1 MATKS
6 SKGGADKPGAAKA
19 AGRGPRIAVI
29 GAGSMFF
36 GRQAIKGVMTS
47 PVLRSGTLA
56 LVDTHEP
63 TLRTMAALAARAK
76 EHSGAPTTIEAA
88 TDRREVLRGADFVV
102 LTFANE
108 GIRWRGVDTEIA
120 ARHGVLMCSS
130 DTIGPG
136 GIFRTLREA
145 HEILAVARDIE
156 ALCPR
161 AWVINYINP
170 TACNGILLMRHAPH
184 LRSFA
189 LCDGLHEPHFRRRLL
204 RNVGLLAPEATDPEI
219 ERRTA
224 VRLGGV
230 NHFTWMWGLEAAGRD
245 CLGAYYDYMRT
256 HAGDEDAGTHSKS
269 RKNGR
274 YRLALSEIFG
284 AACMCIAHT
293 KEYVPYWQGY
303 SRNPPDIEPL
313 ALFDAPAR
321 RKQRDGVFE
330 EIGRYVSGAGDMAEF
345 FAKTATDHATDVIEG
360 MWGDLGK
367 PFYINQ
373 PNRGAVGNM
382 DSDAFFEL
390 LSDVD
395 MDGPRPV
402 PVGDMPRGLKGLTQ
416 QVLDT
421 HELTVEAAV
430 TCDRAILRRAMLTDP
445 IINSISDADAI
456 IRDLLEAEREALP
469 AGWFA

>member
-1 MATKS
+1 
-6 SKGGADKPGAAKA
+6 
-19 AGRGPRIAVI
+19 VI

-36 GRQAIKGVMTS
+36 GRQAIKGVMSS

-63 TLRTMAALAARAK
+63 TLKLMARLAARAK
-76 EHSGAPTTIEAA
+76 EHSGAPTTIAA
-88 TDRREVLRGADFVV
+88 STDRREVLRGADFVV
-102 LTFANE
+102 LTFAND
-108 GIRWRGVDTEIA
+108 GIKWRGVDTEIS
-120 ARHGVLMCSS
+120 ARHGVRMCSS

-145 HEILAVARDIE
+145 HEILAVARDVAE
-156 ALCPR
+156 LCPQ
-161 AWVINYINP
+161 AWLINYINP
-170 TACNGILLMRHAPH
+170 TTCNGILLMRHAAR

-204 RNVGLLAPEATDPEI
+204 RAVGELKPGETNPELEA
-219 ERRTA
+219 RTA

-230 NHFTWMWGLEAAGRD
+230 NHFTWMWGLEVNGRD
-245 CLGAYYDYMRT
+245 CLGRYYDYLRA
-256 HAGDEDAGTHSKS
+256 HAGDEDANQHSKG

-274 YRLALSEIFG
+274 YRLTLSEIFG
-284 AACMCIAHT
+284 AASMVIGHT

-303 SRNPPDIEPL
+303 SKNPPDLEPL

-321 RKQRDGVFE
+321 QKERDAIME
-330 EIGRYVSGAGDMAEF
+330 KIAQYVAGAGDMAEF
-345 FAKTATDHATDVIEG
+345 FEKTATDHATDVIEG
-360 MWGDLGK
+360 MWGGLGK
-367 PFYINQ
+367 RFYINQ

-382 DSDAFFEL
+382 DGDAFFEL

-402 PVGDMPRGLKGLTQ
+402 AVGDLPRGLKGLTQ

-430 TCDRAILRRAMLTDP
+430 KCDRGLLRRAMLTDP
-445 IINSISDADAI
+445 IVNSISDADAI
-456 IRDLLEAEREALP
+456 IRDMLEAQRGVLP
-469 AGWFA
+469 GGWFS